1 MAGANS
7 KEATV
12 GASLIAVLAL
22 LSLVLVA
29 PIRLVG
35 ERERERGPDGEAQ
48 EEDGEREFP
57 AALRGHL
64 EELIQTKVGHD
75 LGEGPGSA
83 EDAKLAAM
91 AYPADDIEAQT
102 LAGMR
107 TAAKATSAD
116 AAVGEAATARW
127 TSVGPTEAIDP
138 ATRFRNSGSYLP
150 ARYVAGGR
158 TTAVAISPSC
168 KPGSCLFY
176 VGAAGGGIWRTKDVL
191 ASEPRWEYVS
201 GSFAV
206 VPGEPNV
213 VYAATTIAGR
223 SASSTCCTG
232 LTRIIP
238 GAPQWGLDKSTDG
251 GVSWTFVHNGATAT
265 SGCTGDLHET
275 HNLTPCSPRG
285 VRRVVIDPV
294 DPDTGYA
301 SSYCR
306 GVWRSKN
313 AGATWTQ
320 INPPLVCSD
329 TVTASRPEIAVA
341 KLPNGI
347 HPDQHALV
355 VNPNFR
361 FHTYNDA
368 SPDVNFSAGAM
379 SDWNWIGDPIYGWP
393 DNLFYIPII
402 ADSKVSGTMFAGT
415 SVGVWRTK
423 TNGMGTMT
431 RSEFRSHCNEWTG
444 DFAVVCGDWE
454 VLGSSALAGVVS
466 AIERAPWDNSTMWVA
481 TSTGGVYLSRN
492 AAAEPASAVAFTRLD
507 TVSGGLAP
515 NRFVSGIALDP
526 ANPNRAWMSYQGFD
540 ASTPTTPGH
549 LFKVTY
555 DPSGGGSVTWV
566 DRSYDYG
573 ERPMTDVAYDHPT
586 GDLYG
591 SSDFGVFRLAAGTTD
606 WTASGSGMPNL
617 EVSGL
622 TIVPNERILYA
633 ATHGQGA
640 WSLNL
645 PGASRVR

>member
-29 PIRLVG
+29 PIRLIG

-64 EELIQTKVGHD
+64 EELIQTRVGHD

-127 TSVGPTEAIDP
+127 TSVGPTEAIYP

-201 GSFAV
+201 GSFAI

-238 GAPQWGLDKSTDG
+238 GAPQWGLYKST
-251 GVSWTFVHNGATAT
+251 
-265 SGCTGDLHET
+265 
-275 HNLTPCSPRG
+275 
-285 VRRVVIDPV
+285 
-294 DPDTGYA
+294 
-301 SSYCR
+301 
-306 GVWRSKN
+306 N

-329 TVTASRPEIAVA
+329 TVTASRPETAVA

-393 DNLFYIPII
+393 DNLLYIPII

-454 VLGSSALAGVVS
+454 VLGSSALAALAGVVS

-515 NRFVSGIALDP
+515 NRFVS
-526 ANPNRAWMSYQGFD
+526 
-540 ASTPTTPGH
+540 
-549 LFKVTY
+549 
-555 DPSGGGSVTWV
+555 GGSVTWV

-645 PGASRVR
+645 PKR